1 MSEETIREVRGV
13 RSVMMDGSQVL
24 VEELSERVRVVLQER
39 GTFRTVDLDPL
50 SAHRLG
56 RHLHTIASRV
66 QKRHPY
72 PACREES
79 K

>member
-13 RSVMMDGSQVL
+13 RSMMDGSHVL
-24 VEELSERVRVVLQER
+24 VEELSDQVRVVLKE
-39 GTFRTVDLDPL
+39 GGILRTVDLDPL

-66 QKRHPY
+66 QKRHP
-72 PACREES
+72 
-79 K
+79 